1 VSSFSSIDKFI
12 SHLNLRDGI
21 VYTIQYTVTT
31 LNRVVVSSPRY
42 AMVKSDFIELEDDL
56 TLLPTVNYEEGLVE
70 L

>member
-1 VSSFSSIDKFI
+1 
-12 SHLNLRDGI
+12 
-21 VYTIQYTVTT
+21 
-31 LNRVVVSSPRY
+31 VVVSSPRY